1 MASTTR
7 ETQMMGDASD
17 LRHHF
22 NTLMNNTSC
31 LTNGIKLL
39 SQQTLQHGSWMK
51 HHIAFVASD
60 AWRSFSPLSD
70 WRRGPVLEEEIR

>member
-1 MASTTR
+1 MSIWKTLNCEIGRMASTTR

-31 LTNGIKLL
+31 LTNSIKLL
-39 SQQTLQHGSWMK
+39 SQQ
-51 HHIAFVASD
+51 I
-60 AWRSFSPLSD
+60 
-70 WRRGPVLEEEIR
+70 